1 MSSKRTLRSSSTPR
15 ENELLGKTPNKV
27 PKTSPKKKTIQYVYI
42 VQSISYT
49 DDYKNAETTSEIPG
63 VFEDKE
69 KAFEVATQGQLREV
83 NEIVEYDQEADS
95 EGIEK
100 GIEAIMAMGSW
111 KEKFQATLV
120 LLDENLPEA
129 EFTAY
134 ASHTRYKVVE
144 AELNRSSV

>member
-1 MSSKRTLRSSSTPR
+1 MSSKELFAQAQHQEKTSSSAK
-15 ENELLGKTPNKV
+15 LLTN
-27 PKTSPKKKTIQYVYI
+27 
-42 VQSISYT
+42 ISYT
-49 DDYKNAETTSEIPG
+49 DDYKNAETTSEILG

-69 KAFEVATQGQLREV
+69 KAFEVATQDQLKEI
-83 NEIVEYDQEADS
+83 NEIVEYDREADS

-100 GIEAIMAMGSW
+100 GFEAIMAMGSW
-111 KEKFQATLV
+111 REKFQATLV

-134 ASHTRYKVVE
+134 TSHTRYKVVE